1 MKNISSPIDFNS
13 EPLVCFQLKRWMYYP
28 VLTVLFWM
36 MIWTTQILLTLDT
49 ILEPRLATIPE
60 ELATNLLIMV
70 YASVILDIA
79 IWAFM
84 IFSGL
89 VANFTLKLNWYKA
102 HETSIMLSVFSNLLV
117 FYLNSGY
124 FIILVIRVLSYM
136 FVKLLISEIYSGTVY
151 YLFKSIPNDFIRNR
165 LETEFNK
172 LKEGGFEPSTS
183 NDYFSSLY
191 YRLTLP

>member
-1 MKNISSPIDFNS
+1 
-13 EPLVCFQLKRWMYYP
+13 
-28 VLTVLFWM
+28 
-36 MIWTTQILLTLDT
+36 
-49 ILEPRLATIPE
+49 
-60 ELATNLLIMV
+60 
-70 YASVILDIA
+70 
-79 IWAFM
+79 M